1 MALLLGISAGEP
13 PPRPTTP
20 IQERVGGFIAKHHTK
35 PLVKP
40 LLKRDLMGCVQD
52 GLSVEDFVRD
62 IWQFGPNRLEWER
75 NERDLQLNP
84 VFAAAFQTTMGH
96 FEPERYPHFV
106 MMVDDAV
113 RKLIDTL
120 GLEPPCPL
128 VFEPLGDK
136 KIKSERNERKPDVIA
151 MPPLIADAWQESQ
164 ANDAEGEKMSL
175 KFSMVVVFMELKPI
189 LRKKSATI
197 EPSPK
202 MVSEQ
207 QKALAGT

>member
-1 MALLLGISAGEP
+1 MALLGISAGEP

-20 IQERVGGFIAKHHTK
+20 LQERVGGFIAKHHTK

-62 IWQFGPNRLEWER
+62 IWQFEPDSLEWER
-75 NERDLQLNP
+75 NERGLQLNS
-84 VFAAAFQTTMGH
+84 VLAAAFQATMGH
-96 FEPERYPHFV
+96 FEPERYPPFV

-113 RKLIDTL
+113 HKLIETL

-136 KIKSERNERKPDVIA
+136 IIKSERNERKPDVIG

-202 MVSEQ
+202 IVSEQ